1 MTLRVSTPTSF
12 GPEREYALSVVL
24 GEFLGL
30 DYRHETEPREDIRI
44 SMNGGGEL
52 RVADALFSLP
62 SDDWLPLRPL
72 AKWDVR
78 QDLPEA
84 VLSEPLLPVLFG
96 AGE

>member
-44 SMNGGGEL
+44 SNASSPF
-52 RVADALFSLP
+52 RNWRANSVA
-62 SDDWLPLRPL
+62 
-72 AKWDVR
+72 
-78 QDLPEA
+78 
-84 VLSEPLLPVLFG
+84 
-96 AGE
+96 